1 MVPSPRSAGI
11 EFESLVTLIGG
22 PCELERLVR
31 QAGLQFD
38 DTRFGRGGAGT
49 EGAATTCLTILGAKT
64 HLYEGMPSMVKALLP
79 PNRNFALRALHL
91 LVVPIDGALVNT
103 VGTFDFGLP
112 ARGGAAQ
119 SRRCPAHLDC

>member
-1 MVPSPRSAGI
+1 
-11 EFESLVTLIGG
+11 
-22 PCELERLVR
+22 
-31 QAGLQFD
+31 
-38 DTRFGRGGAGT
+38 
-49 EGAATTCLTILGAKT
+49 
-64 HLYEGMPSMVKALLP
+64 MVKALLP